1 MMAPTTSLLVLV
13 FLFLLPAAAVAAPP
27 ATGDAA
33 AFNVTEI
40 LSRYPEFKLFN
51 LLLSKT
57 RVAREV
63 NRRSA
68 VTVLVPDN
76 SAVDWLLR
84 RSARLPRAALVELV
98 SVHVALDYIDAA
110 KLAALP
116 RSGQPAVVTTLF
128 QTTGAA
134 LNRTGFL
141 NVTAVGRA
149 GAVFVSAA
157 PGSLVSATF
166 RRAVTARPYN
176 ISVLQISNFVVPPGV
191 ITRPRL
197 PLPSPPSPPAP
208 RMRQMA
214 IAPSPAPTLASLRP
228 SPTTLPT
235 SEGVAAEAPDTT
247 AEAPAPSHGRV
258 AQVTS
263 WWIGAAVG
271 VACTLGYL

>member
-1 MMAPTTSLLVLV
+1 
-13 FLFLLPAAAVAAPP
+13 
-27 ATGDAA
+27 
-33 AFNVTEI
+33 VTEI

-191 ITRPRL
+191 ITRPRP
-197 PLPSPPSPPAP
+197 PLPSPPAP

-228 SPTTLPT
+228 SPTTLPS
-235 SEGVAAEAPDTT
+235 SEGDAAEAPDTT
-247 AEAPAPSHGRV
+247 AEAPTPSHGHV
-258 AQVTS
+258 AEVTS

-271 VACTLGYL
+271 VASMLGYL